1 MLEESSA
8 WGSPFQSGVSEERG
22 TAVGLFWY
30 RPGPMRR

>member
-22 TAVGLFWY
+22 TAVGPSWY
-30 RPGPMRR
+30 RPRSMRR